1 MTDQEINAEI
11 AEYCGWRNII
21 EKDYQPF
28 GTNEYIDGPS
38 QVWVGIHPE
47 LDADIKEYE
56 VIPDYCNDLNAMTE
70 AEELLSNEQLQT
82 YFSVLRPV
90 VESTAK
96 PGRGYVF
103 TAKASQRAKAFVKTI
118 EKWKK

>member
-1 MTDQEINAEI
+1 LDTSEGFKNW
-11 AEYCGWRNII
+11 G
-21 EKDYQPF
+21 KL
-28 GTNEYIDGPS
+28 
-38 QVWVGIHPE
+38 E
-47 LDADIKEYE
+47 LDYP
-56 VIPDYCNDLNAMTE
+56 PDYCNDLNAMAE

-82 YFSVLRPV
+82 YFDVLRPV

-103 TAKASQRAKAFVKTI
+103 TAKASQRAKAFVITI

>member
-56 VIPDYCNDLNAMTE
+56 VIPDYCNDLNAMHE
-70 AEELLSNEQLQT
+70 AEKMLNEKQEDIMNNTLWDIMDGRK
-82 YFSVLRPV
+82 YLWH
-90 VESTAK
+90 ST
-96 PGRGYVF
+96 
-103 TAKASQRAKAFVKTI
+103 ASQRAKAFVKTI

>member
-1 MTDQEINAEI
+1 MTNRKINKAI
-11 AEYCGWRNII
+11 AEHLGWKEFSSFSDCKQII
-21 EKDYQPF
+21 GKRPF
-28 GTNEYIDGPS
+28 FKNGKIVSYTVDQY
-38 QVWVGIHPE
+38 V
-47 LDADIKEYE
+47 
-56 VIPDYCNDLNAMTE
+56 PDYCNDLNAMAK

-82 YFSVLRPV
+82 YFYVLRPV

-103 TAKASQRAKAFVKTI
+103 TAKASQRAKAFVITI

>member
-1 MTDQEINAEI
+1 MTDQEINHVI
-11 AEYCGWRNII
+11 AEFRGYKFIAFNRGWIACG
-21 EKDYQPF
+21 
-28 GTNEYIDGPS
+28 DGET
-38 QVWVGIHPE
+38 QVN
-47 LDADIKEYE
+47 
-56 VIPDYCNDLNAMTE
+56 IPDYCNDLNAMAK
-70 AEELLSNEQLQT
+70 AEDLLSNEQLQT

-103 TAKASQRAKAFVKTI
+103 TAKASQRAKAFVITI